1 MKRASFILILCMLLC
16 LASCGGET
24 NDPAD
29 TSETAAVSETETA
42 AVSESETETGAESEA
57 VLMAESETEH
67 VHEYSGAS
75 CLEAP
80 TCSCG
85 ETDGYALGHSYSD
98 GSCIRCGA
106 ADPDYNPVTE
116 EQRYALERLSVR
128 IAEMPYSY
136 DMITDVLMNEGIAY
150 DDCIYAADHCGKDWN
165 AQALEMGKIMGP
177 GHSYSGMYELL
188 RTQLKFTDEQARYAV
203 DNCGFDW
210 MEQAVKGAENMD
222 VYYKMSGGMSRD
234 SMIKALEK
242 EGFTHEQA
250 VHAADVLKR

>member
-98 GSCIRCGA
+98 GRCIRCGA

-188 RTQLKFTDEQARYAV
+188 RTQLKFTDERRHV
-203 DNCGFDW
+203 ERFND
-210 MEQAVKGAENMD
+210 KGARKRGLYSRTGCSRRGRAEAIIHAPGRR
-222 VYYKMSGGMSRD
+222 YIPTRGGFFG
-234 SMIKALEK
+234 E
-242 EGFTHEQA
+242 
-250 VHAADVLKR
+250 